1 MDYVIS
7 AESPSCSIASQ
18 QDETGEL
25 NRTSNS
31 FFTVKYSAYKH
42 TEYYRQ
48 TENSPIFY
56 FTKGAVGV
64 DGNFRWQYKD
74 LVACL

>member
-7 AESPSCSIASQ
+7 AENPSCSIASQ

-31 FFTVKYSAYKH
+31 FLRSSTLPINIQSTIDRQKIHPYS
-42 TEYYRQ
+42 
-48 TENSPIFY
+48 ILL
-56 FTKGAVGV
+56 KGLSV
-64 DGNFRWQYKD
+64 N
-74 LVACL
+74 

>member
-25 NRTSNS
+25 NHTSNS
-31 FFTVKYSAYKH
+31 FFTVKDSAYKH
-42 TEYYRQ
+42 TECYRQ
-48 TENSPIFY
+48 IEISPIF
-56 FTKGAVGV
+56 
-64 DGNFRWQYKD
+64 NFNRGCRLIELLPPK
-74 LVACL
+74 

>member
-1 MDYVIS
+1 MLRKFVYVSFVEWKIY
-7 AESPSCSIASQ
+7 SCSIASQ

-56 FTKGAVGV
+56 FTKGAVG
-64 DGNFRWQYKD
+64 
-74 LVACL
+74 